1 MPAGSVC
8 RLRMLLTPLDS
19 PSFVFSSKDVLPLNM
34 PTGDCRK
41 IDPAKPP
48 PAPGTEITVTAP
60 DWDLGELQRA
70 AEATQTFATGSGC
83 ALPMTP
89 STSNTTST

>member
-1 MPAGSVC
+1 
-8 RLRMLLTPLDS
+8 
-19 PSFVFSSKDVLPLNM
+19 M

-60 DWDLGELQRA
+60 DWDLGELQGK
-70 AEATQTFATGSGC
+70 EATQTFATDAQRLC
-83 ALPMTP
+83 LPMTP